1 MENTMVKID
10 EKKKAVATV
19 NSKLLTF
26 DLQVPDFRDRI
37 RQLEMEAEIGVMLNN
52 DGEEC
57 DPDKLLR
64 MMRQDEERAIR
75 EANEEGPFQRQ

>member
-26 DLQVPDFRDRI
+26 DLQVPDFKDRI